1 MIAPNTGNIARLCAA
16 TDTSLHLVEPLG
28 FALDD
33 ASLQRAGVDYWDDV
47 DLWVHPG
54 WRYFR
59 EAVARERCWYF
70 SARAERELY
79 EADIRDGACLVFGN
93 ERDGLPRRIMEKHP
107 ERVLRIPMDGPV
119 RSLNLA
125 TAVGIAVYDV
135 LKRMHPHRNEAGAAE

>member
-1 MIAPNTGNIARLCAA
+1 M
-16 TDTSLHLVEPLG
+16 DV
-28 FALDD
+28 
-33 ASLQRAGVDYWDDV
+33 WDDV

-70 SARAERELY
+70 SARAERMIS

-107 ERVLRIPMDGPV
+107 ERILRIPMSGPV
-119 RSLNLA
+119 RSLDLA
-125 TAVGIAVYDV
+125 TAVGIALDDV
-135 LKRMHPHRNEAGAAE
+135 LKRIHQHRNEAGAAE

>member
-70 SARAERELY
+70 SARAERQLY

-125 TAVGIAVYDV
+125 TAAGIALYDV
-135 LKRMHPHRNEAGAAE
+135 LKRLHHHP